1 MTPKQLPP
9 NRRAWY
15 HSAMPHRPSAGSS
28 ADQSTDTPDS
38 DAEPFPEPDAV
49 ESSPIPA
56 ASMLS
61 RWITLAA
68 LAIAVIALTLA
79 IVDRFYPP
87 SHDSA
92 SATFS
97 DQQVKTAKTNICAAY
112 ITVGRA
118 VVTNT
123 HLESPPDG
131 GPMGPLAVAT
141 SARLAL
147 YGGGSY
153 LRDRLS
159 REPATPGD
167 LTKAV
172 NSMATTLEELGI
184 NYLAGAPD
192 FTQDQLRHNLDAQ
205 ISDVRGLCK

>member
-1 MTPKQLPP
+1 M
-9 NRRAWY
+9 
-15 HSAMPHRPSAGSS
+15 S
-28 ADQSTDTPDS
+28 ADIPDS
-38 DAEPFPEPDAV
+38 DAEPWPERDAV
-49 ESSPIPA
+49 ESSPIPV
-56 ASMLS
+56 ASRLS
-61 RWITLAA
+61 GWITLAA
-68 LAIAVIALTLA
+68 LVIAVIALTLA
-79 IVDRFYPP
+79 IVDWFHPS

-97 DQQVKTAKTNICAAY
+97 DQQVRTAKTNVCAAY
-112 ITVGRA
+112 MIVGRA

-123 HLESPPDG
+123 HLQIPPDG
-131 GPMGPLAVAT
+131 GPMSPLAVAT

-172 NSMATTLEELGI
+172 NSMATTLEDLGI

-205 ISDVRGLCK
+205 ISDVKGLCK